1 MGCPLAEALEER
13 LAQGLE
19 LPRGHRLGGATVRS
33 GPGPRRLLRLVVSGK
48 PVAMLLVFCGMPPHY
63 RPWIEA
69 FSLDPKPGLPCC
81 PETPCSPLEDAII
94 ELASSLLGPGHPF
107 YIDYTWDEETMLILG
122 RDVPPQASRLGY
134 KLLRAGF
141 TWVKHWY
148 YPEGFMEGG
157 EKLQG
162 EKPVSPEAGER
173 HLREALAELE
183 AFMSRWRGTRDPV
196 MLRALEYAEASR
208 RLILEALSKVK
219 D

>member
-1 MGCPLAEALEER
+1 MRCPLAEALERR
-13 LAQGLE
+13 LASGID
-19 LPRGHRLGGATVRS
+19 LPGGYRLAGQTVKE
-33 GPGPRRLLRLVVSGK
+33 GPGPRRLLRLTVAGK
-48 PVAMLLVFCGMPPHY
+48 PVATLLVFCGMPPHY

-69 FSLDPKPGLPCC
+69 FSIDPEPGIACC

-94 ELASSLLGPGHPF
+94 GLAASLLGPGHPF
-107 YIDYTWDEETMLILG
+107 YLDYTWDEETMLILG

-134 KLLRAGF
+134 KLLKAGF

-148 YPEGFMEGG
+148 YPEGFMEGS

-173 HLREALAELE
+173 HLREALGELE
-183 AFMSRWRGTRDPV
+183 AFIERWMGSRDPV
-196 MLRALEYAEASR
+196 MQRALGYAEASR

-219 D
+219 S